1 MPGDGTRFMRPPL
14 LDFEETAKLYDP
26 QPSQPF
32 PDAARSKEIE
42 AEGVFCARHSH
53 GRRTQVG
60 SRSVDLAMIMAMR
73 RISAS
78 RRFLWCAW
86 FRRWSTLEKSTW
98 RSPSPSNVILL
109 LITDPGLLRNG
120 KNAHL
125 KYVFLPQ
132 KTHIFY
138 PLIRQ
143 ARALHGRVKSNDE
156 K

>member
-1 MPGDGTRFMRPPL
+1 MWLDSLIRDDHGHPDGTRFLRPPL

-32 PDAARSKEIE
+32 SDAARSNEIE

-60 SRSVDLAMIMAMR
+60 SRSVDLAMIMTMR
-73 RISAS
+73 RISAN

-98 RSPSPSNVILL
+98 RPPSPLNVM
-109 LITDPGLLRNG
+109 
-120 KNAHL
+120 
-125 KYVFLPQ
+125 LPLVYCTWMVSE
-132 KTHIFY
+132 KCTVRKEST
-138 PLIRQ
+138 PLT
-143 ARALHGRVKSNDE
+143 
-156 K
+156 